1 MTGWPLQTGP
11 LAKEKEEEDNIW
23 RRKIFGLWRRRKTRK
38 EMEENICRRKI
49 FGLRGEEKGMKI
61 FEDGKYLVEAGEEE

>member
-23 RRKIFGLWRRRKTRK
+23 RRKIFGPWRRRKTRK
-38 EMEENICRRKI
+38 EKKENIWRKI
-49 FGLRGEEKGMKI
+49 RFCQWRRGNTVRENDKI
-61 FEDGKYLVEAGEEE
+61 KMF

>member
-38 EMEENICRRKI
+38 EKEENIWRRKI
-49 FGLRGEEKGMKI
+49 FGPQEEEKGMKI
-61 FEDGKYLVEAGEEE
+61 FEEGKYF